1 MKIAHKLYFLIA
13 VGFLGCLLIGGTSL
27 IKMAKMNENIS
38 YITDN
43 SIPSIRNLNQIEIHF
58 LTLRTYVI
66 SHITYSE
73 DARAMRSA
81 EEKLREYEKQI
92 EQEKAAIRTKM
103 TEYESNYVSDPN
115 DVALYQKVKTA
126 MDKYQEAAKKVIDIS
141 ATYEAKKARSELANL
156 QEVGKA
162 VTVALQESIE
172 HNNQIAAEDKIKGEE
187 NYQSARWTVII
198 SSAGVLGC
206 LLALGLLSVNQIRRG
221 VSGAQQTIARIEQSL
236 DFTLRADDKG
246 NDEISLMLRS
256 FNHLI
261 SGMQHNLKELLQGVH
276 EVNATAEELLQSA
289 HQVTESSQTQ
299 SASSSQ
305 MAASVEQM
313 TVSINQVAE
322 QAADAS
328 ICTSDAGKKAQNG
341 QRVIDQTVDNIH
353 AIENAVDNA
362 ASDIAML
369 EEKSH
374 EIASVINV
382 IRDVAEQTNLLA
394 LNAAIEAARAGEQGR
409 GFAVVADEVR
419 NLAART
425 ATSTVEIGKII
436 SAIQSVSNAA
446 VARMKDAVHKVEAGV
461 MGAGEARSTMT
472 EICEVTGRSLELVAH
487 ISDAIR
493 EQGLATD
500 SIAQQVES
508 VAGMAEENSE
518 SARNSDELAN
528 RLEKVAAN
536 MEKIVSAYR
545 L

>member
-1 MKIAHKLYFLIA
+1 MKIAHKLYSLIA
-13 VGFLGCLLIGGTSL
+13 IGFFGCLLIGGTSL
-27 IKMAKMNENIS
+27 IKLTKMNENIS

-43 SIPSIRNLNQIEIHF
+43 SILSIRNLNQTEIHF

-81 EEKLREYEKQI
+81 EEKLREYEQLMAQ
-92 EQEKAAIRTKM
+92 EQKTIQSIMAD
-103 TEYESNYVSDPN
+103 YENKFISDDEDRQLN
-115 DVALYQKVKTA
+115 QKVKDA
-126 MDKYQEAAKKVIDIS
+126 MSHYNEQAKKIIDIS

-156 QEVGKA
+156 QEAGKK
-162 VTVALQESIE
+162 VTSALQTNIE
-172 HNNQIAAEDKIKGEE
+172 HNSKLAAEDKMKAAED
-187 NYQSARWTVII
+187 YLSARLTII
-198 SSAGVLGC
+198 LSSLGVLGC
-206 LLALGLLSVNQIRRG
+206 LLTLGLLSVYQIRNG
-221 VSGAQQTIARIEQSL
+221 VKNAQHTIAKIEQTL
-236 DFTLRADDKG
+236 DFTLRANDQG
-246 NDEISLMLRS
+246 NDEISLMLKS
-256 FNHLI
+256 FNHLV
-261 SGMQHNLKELLQGVH
+261 SGIQHNLKALLTGVH
-276 EVNATAEELLQSA
+276 EVNNTAEELLQSA

-305 MAASVEQM
+305 MAASVEEM

-328 ICTSDAGKKAQNG
+328 QCTADAGKKAQDG

-353 AIENAVDNA
+353 AIEDAVDNA
-362 ASDIAML
+362 AADIAML
-369 EEKSH
+369 EEKSR

-425 ATSTVEIGKII
+425 ATSTVEIGRII
-436 SAIQSVSNAA
+436 TAIQTVSNAA
-446 VARMKDAVHKVEAGV
+446 VTKMKEAVSKVEAGV
-461 MGAGEARSTMT
+461 MGAGEARSAMT
-472 EICEVTGRSLELVAH
+472 AICEVTSQSLALTAH

-518 SARNSDELAN
+518 SAKNADELAN
-528 RLEKVAAN
+528 RLEKVAAK
-536 MEKIVSAYR
+536 MEQIVSAYH

>member
-1 MKIAHKLYFLIA
+1 MKIAHKLYSLIA
-13 VGFLGCLLIGGTSL
+13 IGFLGCLLIGGTSL
-27 IKMAKMNENIS
+27 LKMAKMNENIG

-43 SIPSIRNLNQIEIHF
+43 SIPSIRNLNQTEIHF

-66 SHITYSE
+66 SHITFSE

-81 EEKLREYEKQI
+81 EEKLREYEQLI
-92 EQEKAAIRTKM
+92 AQEKKIIQDKIAD
-103 TEYESNYVSDPN
+103 YENKFVSD
-115 DVALYQKVKTA
+115 DEDRLLSQKVKEA
-126 MDKYQEAAKKVIDIS
+126 MNQYNEQQQKIIEIS
-141 ATYEAKKARSELANL
+141 ATYEAKKARAELANL
-156 QEVGKA
+156 QEIGKK
-162 VTVALQESIE
+162 VTAALQNNIE
-172 HNNQIAAEDKIKGEE
+172 HNNKIAAEDKKKGEE
-187 NYQSARWTVII
+187 DYQNARMTVII
-198 SSAGVLGC
+198 SSLGVLCC
-206 LLALGLLSVNQIRRG
+206 LLSLGLISANQIRSG
-221 VSGAQQTIARIEQSL
+221 VRNAQQTIAKIEQSL
-236 DFTLRADDKG
+236 DFTLRANDNG
-246 NDEISLMLRS
+246 NDEISIMLKS
-256 FNHLI
+256 FNHLV
-261 SGMQHNLKELLQGVH
+261 SGIQHNLKELLEGVH
-276 EVNATAEELLQSA
+276 EVNNTAEELLQSA

-305 MAASVEQM
+305 MAASVEEM

-328 ICTSDAGKKAQNG
+328 QCTADAGKKAQEG

-362 ASDIAML
+362 AADIALL

-436 SAIQSVSNAA
+436 TAIQSVSNAA
-446 VARMKDAVHKVEAGV
+446 VVKMKEAVSKVEAGV

-472 EICEVTGRSLELVAH
+472 TICDVTSQSLALTAH

-493 EQGLATD
+493 EQGLATN

-518 SARNSDELAN
+518 SAKNADELAN
-528 RLEKVAAN
+528 RLGKVASK
-536 MEKIVSAYR
+536 MEQIVSAYH

>member
-1 MKIAHKLYFLIA
+1 MKIAHKLYLLIA
-13 VGFLGCLLIGGTSL
+13 IGFFGCLLIGSTSL
-27 IKMAKMNENIS
+27 FKMAGINENII

-43 SIPSIRNLNQIEIHF
+43 SIPSIRNLNQTEIHF
-58 LTLRTYVI
+58 LTLRTYI
-66 SHITYSE
+66 LSHITFSE
-73 DARAMRSA
+73 DARSMRSA
-81 EEKLREYEKQI
+81 EQKLRDYEKLI
-92 EQEKAAIRTKM
+92 EQEKAVIKTKM
-103 TEYESNYVSDPN
+103 TEYETQFVSD
-115 DVALYQKVKTA
+115 DREATLYQKIKNA
-126 MDKYQEAAKKVIDIS
+126 MAAYELSAKKIVDIS
-141 ATYEAKKARSELANL
+141 STYESKKARSELAGL
-156 QEVGKA
+156 QNVSNA
-162 VTVALQESIE
+162 VIAALQESIE
-172 HNNQIAAEDKIKGEE
+172 YNNQKAAEDKSKGSEL
-187 NYQSARWTVII
+187 YKSARSTVII
-198 SSAGVLGC
+198 SSVGVLAC
-206 LLALGLLSVNQIRRG
+206 LLSLGLLSVNQIRRG
-221 VSGAQQTIARIEQSL
+221 VNGAQQTIARIEQSL
-236 DFTLRADDKG
+236 DFTLRADDHG

-261 SGMQHNLKELLQGVH
+261 SGIQNNLKELLQGVH
-276 EVNATAEELLQSA
+276 EVNTTAEELLQSA
-289 HQVTESSQTQ
+289 HQVTDSSQTQ
-299 SASSSQ
+299 SASSAH
-305 MAASVEQM
+305 MAASVEEM

-328 ICTSDAGKKAQNG
+328 ACTSDAGLKAQNG
-341 QRVIDQTVDNIH
+341 QRVIDKTVDNIH
-353 AIENAVDNA
+353 AIERAVDTA
-362 ASDIAML
+362 ASDITML

-436 SAIQSVSNAA
+436 SAIQNVSNAA
-446 VARMKDAVHKVEAGV
+446 VARMKEAVIKVEEGV
-461 MGAGEARSTMT
+461 MGASEARSTMT
-472 EICEVTGRSLELVAH
+472 EICEVTGKSLELVAH

-493 EQGLATD
+493 EQGIATD

-518 SARNSDELAN
+518 SARNSDGLAN